1 MSAMK
6 RDVLIIRFNPSFLS
20 FHYLHG
26 PIALLTPF
34 AVTTFTFEKKM
45 SLTETVERRTEQSNP
60 ARSLSPSPPP
70 CHTITI
76 GSCTAAIISPSFLM
90 FTLATV
96 TVHGPAF
103 GVLYQPLSR
112 LIVPRCP
119 LFTVARQFEFIHR
132 IAPLLHCSRF
142 LINQHPLSPTLEQ
155 RWLRTVDHSSVP
167 SLTFTP
173 HILSRCP
180 ENDRLEHCAIYSFR
194 TCCVKLH
201 TSNSAHPHQRTNLA
215 SGTTPALLRLL
226 KAYKPIATVG
236 VVTFLIISKSS
247 LINTLK
253 RAKESHSVQLQR
265 GLRIVDSPG
274 VIFEDDDSIQD
285 QKVSSVLLCNVVKP
299 NDVDDPISD
308 CHELRKS
315 LHGTQTERLMKI
327 YDLPTFSSTLEFLT
341 ILAPLSTGR
350 ILKVGTPDILS
361 ALPSLHAAHIPSTRP
376 GSGGQV
382 APGTEMTGQAQ
393 IVNAPGAPF
402 VLEGLLGEAD
412 AEAMDAEPDSESGA
426 DAIGMDVEND
436 AEGAAVIADGGM
448 IVDNDDTANNIG
460 TLEKDA
466 NANAVTHQTPADVE
480 ETEFDTEMAQVP
492 KPLRRIAGRSASLPP
507 QQSLCPVRRAERQAR
522 RRHERALLHK
532 ASEGVGRMQIDS

>member
-20 FHYLHG
+20 FHHLHG

-45 SLTETVERRTEQSNP
+45 SLTETVERRTEQSK
-60 ARSLSPSPPP
+60 
-70 CHTITI
+70 C
-76 GSCTAAIISPSFLM
+76 
-90 FTLATV
+90 
-96 TVHGPAF
+96 
-103 GVLYQPLSR
+103 
-112 LIVPRCP
+112 
-119 LFTVARQFEFIHR
+119 

-265 GLRIVDSPG
+265 GLRIIDSPG

-299 NDVDDPISD
+299 DDIDDPISVGLSRV
-308 CHELRKS
+308 E
-315 LHGTQTERLMKI
+315 E
-327 YDLPTFSSTLEFLT
+327 
-341 ILAPLSTGR
+341 ILAR
-350 ILKVGTPDILS
+350 
-361 ALPSLHAAHIPSTRP
+361 
-376 GSGGQV
+376 
-382 APGTEMTGQAQ
+382 
-393 IVNAPGAPF
+393 
-402 VLEGLLGEAD
+402 
-412 AEAMDAEPDSESGA
+412 
-426 DAIGMDVEND
+426 
-436 AEGAAVIADGGM
+436 
-448 IVDNDDTANNIG
+448 
-460 TLEKDA
+460 DA
-466 NANAVTHQTPADVE
+466 NG
-480 ETEFDTEMAQVP
+480 
-492 KPLRRIAGRSASLPP
+492 K
-507 QQSLCPVRRAERQAR
+507 
-522 RRHERALLHK
+522 
-532 ASEGVGRMQIDS
+532 IDEDL